1 MVIGSTLMRLAVVIW
16 LLCFAQVSFAQDTDC
31 SPGNQDATCIQPI
44 RHGVIPPPVCSTAAG
59 WTTVTPAKWIGS
71 GYTAPACD
79 YQAPSACSTAAGW
92 TTLTPAAWNGT
103 SWSAPNCSYQA
114 PPTCPTGYTESSA
127 PFWNGSGWVGLSCSP
142 PPPQDV
148 CPSGFSCDP
157 NGVPYAMVI
166 GYCGENKQITI
177 LHVTT
182 YTFSCTPSM
191 AGASRVNQ
199 SGTIVNSNGT
209 LDYWNTPTSF
219 NSTFDGVANG
229 VYKNAPGPAGT
240 AVQTVDISFG
250 TIIWS
255 AGDSGSTAN
264 SYVEGTTGGGS
275 NEGWVFA
282 CPSAFPTIN
291 FATVAA
297 YGESSPTLIQ
307 CN

>member
-1 MVIGSTLMRLAVVIW
+1 MRLAVVIW

-59 WTTVTPAKWIGS
+59 WTTVTQAKWIGS
-71 GYTAPACD
+71 GYTAPACN
-79 YQAPSACSTAAGW
+79 YQPPSACSTAAGW

-127 PFWNGSGWVGLSCSP
+127 PIWNGSGWVGLSCSP

-157 NGVPYAMVI
+157 NGVPYALML
-166 GYCGENKQITI
+166 GYCGEVSQVTI
-177 LHVTT
+177 LHIVH
-182 YTFSCTPSM
+182 YTDSCTPSM
-191 AGASRVNQ
+191 AGAVRVNQ
-199 SGTIVNSNGT
+199 AGTLDNGNGT
-209 LDYWNTPTSF
+209 LDYWNTPSSFTTTSTQTYR
-219 NSTFDGVANG
+219 NVA
-229 VYKNAPGPAGT
+229 GPAGT
-240 AVQTVDISFG
+240 VVQTVNLAFG
-250 TIIWS
+250 AIQYDPDDCGCDATPQ
-255 AGDSGSTAN
+255 
-264 SYVEGTTGGGS
+264 YEGTVGGGS
-275 NEGWVFA
+275 AEGWVFA
-282 CPSAFPTIN
+282 CPTAFPTIN

-297 YGESSPTLIQ
+297 YGESNPTLIQ